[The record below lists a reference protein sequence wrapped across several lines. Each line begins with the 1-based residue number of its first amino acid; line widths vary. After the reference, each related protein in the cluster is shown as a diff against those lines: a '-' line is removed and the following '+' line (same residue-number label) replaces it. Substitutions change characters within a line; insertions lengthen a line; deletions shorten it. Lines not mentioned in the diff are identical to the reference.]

1 MFSPELLRDKRIER
15 RYSQR
20 QLAEMIGLKTWSVAA
35 YEAGRVVPPTTTKY
49 LLAKALDWPELL
61 DDMTSGERI
70 KIARMEKGYSSEELA
85 ELMGVTRVA
94 VSSWENNRSCP
105 SAEKQRKLA
114 ELLECSLS
122 ELF

>member
-1 MFSPELLRDKRIER
+1 MFSPELLRDMRIER

-20 QLAEMIGLKTWSVAA
+20 KLAEKIGMKTWSIAA
-35 YEAGRVVPPTTTKY
+35 YESGRVVPPTTTKY
-49 LLAKALDWPELL
+49 LLAKALNWPELL
-61 DDMTSGERI
+61 DDLTSGERI
-70 KIARMEKGYSSEELA
+70 KIARMEKGYSSEKLA

-94 VSSWENNRSCP
+94 VSSWENNKTSP

-114 ELLECSLS
+114 EILECSLS